1 MTEASQADSCKTLDN
16 YWRYD
21 HLIKTCAP
29 VDPITTAV
37 VHPCDVESILSL
49 VQAAQENLIDPIL
62 IGPERK
68 IREAAEKARMDIS
81 PYRLI
86 SVTHSNDAAEK
97 AVEMARAG
105 QAEAIMKGSLHTD
118 ELMAEVVKKDVGLRT
133 GRRVSHVFLMDI
145 PNFPRPLLITDAAV
159 NITPNLWTKRDICQ
173 NAINLAIDMGI
184 NNPRVAVLSA
194 VETINPDMP
203 STIEAA
209 ALSKMADRGQ
219 IVGGLVDGPFGYDNA
234 INAEAAATKGVKG
247 PVAGNADILLVPNLE
262 AGNILAKQLT
272 FFANAEGAGIVLGA
286 KVPIILTS
294 RSDKAHTR
302 LASCAVAVRVVEAR
316 LRRAVKAAAEAA
328 R

>member
-1 MTEASQADSCKTLDN
+1 MSEAQQTECKTLDN

-21 HLIKTCAP
+21 HLIKGCAP

-49 VQAAQENLIDPIL
+49 VQAAQEGLINPIL

-68 IREAAEKARMDIS
+68 IRETAEKAGQDIS
-81 PYRLI
+81 PFQLI
-86 SVTHSNDAAEK
+86 PVVHSHNAAEK
-97 AVEMARAG
+97 AVAMARAG
-105 QAEAIMKGSLHTD
+105 QVEAIMKGSLHTD
-118 ELMAEVVKKDVGLRT
+118 ELMGEVVKKEIGLRT
-133 GRRVSHVFLMDI
+133 ERRISHVFLMDI
-145 PNFPRPLLITDAAV
+145 PKFPRPLLITDAAV
-159 NITPNLWTKRDICQ
+159 NINPNLWTKRDICQ

-184 NNPRVAVLSA
+184 LNPRVAVLSA
-194 VETINPDMP
+194 VETVNPEMP

-234 INAEAAATKGVKG
+234 INVEAAKTKGVKG

-272 FFANAEGAGIVLGA
+272 YFAQAEGAGIVLGA

-294 RSDKAHTR
+294 RSDNAHTR
-302 LASCAVAVRVVEAR
+302 LASCAVAVRLVEAR
-316 LRRAVKAAAEAA
+316 QRRAVKAAAEAA

>member
-1 MTEASQADSCKTLDN
+1 
-16 YWRYD
+16 
-21 HLIKTCAP
+21 
-29 VDPITTAV
+29 
-37 VHPCDVESILSL
+37 
-49 VQAAQENLIDPIL
+49 
-62 IGPERK
+62 
-68 IREAAEKARMDIS
+68 
-81 PYRLI
+81 
-86 SVTHSNDAAEK
+86 
-97 AVEMARAG
+97 
-105 QAEAIMKGSLHTD
+105 SLHTD
-118 ELMAEVVKKDVGLRT
+118 ELMAEVVKKEGGLRT

-173 NAINLAIDMGI
+173 NAINLALDMGI
-184 NNPRVAVLSA
+184 ETPRVAILSA

-234 INAEAAATKGVKG
+234 INPEAAATKGVKG

-262 AGNILAKQLT
+262 AGNVLAKQLT
-272 FFANAEGAGIVLGA
+272 FFAKAEGAGIVLGA

-316 LRRAVKAAAEAA
+316 LRRSLRAAVEAA